1 MGIADVVM
9 GLLAGRSWRVAS
21 QAAAQPSEPLSY
33 PARVELNG
41 EPVDL
46 RLMRGDDNEAM
57 LAFARTLPAH
67 DLLFLRRDITRTEVV
82 DQWARDIEE
91 GRYQT
96 VVALRGEEIIGYA
109 TVASAGL
116 DWTRHVAELRVLVS
130 PTARGL
136 KLGRVLTEQAFALAR
151 EHGVIKMLAQMT
163 TDQRAAIRVF
173 GHIGFEK
180 EARLRRQLIDRNGEL
195 HDLQIMSINVE
206 EFRAKLDLM
215 AISAQ
220 QEMM

>member
-1 MGIADVVM
+1 
-9 GLLAGRSWRVAS
+9 
-21 QAAAQPSEPLSY
+21 
-33 PARVELNG
+33 
-41 EPVDL
+41 
-46 RLMRGDDNEAM
+46 
-57 LAFARTLPAH
+57 
-67 DLLFLRRDITRTEVV
+67 
-82 DQWARDIEE
+82 
-91 GRYQT
+91 
-96 VVALRGEEIIGYA
+96 
-109 TVASAGL
+109 
-116 DWTRHVAELRVLVS
+116 
-130 PTARGL
+130 
-136 KLGRVLTEQAFALAR
+136 
-151 EHGVIKMLAQMT
+151 MT

>member
-82 DQWARDIEE
+82 DQWARDVEE

>member
-136 KLGRVLTEQAFALAR
+136 KLGRVLTEAGVRAGTRAR
-151 EHGVIKMLAQMT
+151 R
-163 TDQRAAIRVF
+163 DQDARADDHRPAS
-173 GHIGFEK
+173 GDS
-180 EARLRRQLIDRNGEL
+180 RLRPHR
-195 HDLQIMSINVE
+195 V
-206 EFRAKLDLM
+206 
-215 AISAQ
+215 
-220 QEMM
+220 